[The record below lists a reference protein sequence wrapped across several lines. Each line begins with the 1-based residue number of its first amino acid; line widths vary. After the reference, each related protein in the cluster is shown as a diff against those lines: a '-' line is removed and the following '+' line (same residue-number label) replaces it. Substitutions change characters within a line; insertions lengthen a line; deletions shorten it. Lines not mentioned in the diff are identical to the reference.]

1 MSKDLSSQNQ
11 QGNRAKR
18 IQVFSEK
25 SIINLL
31 RMSKIA
37 FLLIFA
43 CSMQASARSYA
54 QNVTL
59 SEKNAQLENIFSAIH
74 KQTGYD
80 FIYSAQLLAGA
91 PAVSIKVKNVSIQEA
106 LDLCLRN
113 QALSYTIKENM
124 IVITPKSKSVA
135 SVTTAVAPPPV
146 TVKGRITNE
155 TGEPVAGA
163 SIVIKGTTKGTT
175 SDEGGNFTLSNTDD
189 QAILVITATNI
200 ERTEWPVNGKTIL
213 NISVRSAVN
222 PLSEIAVTALGLR
235 KEKKK
240 LGYAIQEVKGE
251 DLTVARETN
260 VVNQLAGKVSGVTVV
275 GSPSGIGG
283 SSRVSIR
290 GERSLDLN
298 KNQPLY
304 VVDGVPISNAIT
316 GGSGRGNLEVDFGN
330 GAGFINPDDIESMS
344 VLKGP
349 AAAALYG
356 SRAANGVILIK
367 TKSGKKQKGFGVE
380 VNSNYTL
387 ESALKLPKYQKVYGQ
402 GNGSGGD
409 FKFVDGRGGG
419 LSDGTDEGWG
429 PAFKGQSFPQF
440 NSPRTLDGS
449 PIDFTGGDMNAPAGS
464 VITPSAWLPDNDNLK
479 NFLQTGHALTNNI
492 AMAGSNEHGDFRL
505 SYTNLDET
513 GIVPN
518 TDLKR
523 NTVSVSGGY
532 NLTDKLSVRA
542 FVSYIKSESDNR
554 PSISYGTESIMFLFN
569 CWMPA
574 SVQIKELER
583 LWQRGLDNQQQYN
596 WNYNYHDNPYLTVNE
611 NTNGQ
616 FYDRILGNV
625 VLKYDFTNWLS
636 LQLRT
641 ATDWSNERREYRRA
655 FSTQRFPYGQYR
667 ETGIVN
673 EERNSDVLL
682 TANKK
687 INTDFEFS
695 ATLGGNNMRQSS
707 RFNENVAGQLN
718 IPGIYSL
725 NNSRIAIVSEQNN
738 LAKRINS
745 VYGSAGLSYKNKLFI
760 DFTGRNDWSSALT
773 LPKDLKALGKED
785 NSYFYSSVALS
796 AIISDM
802 LSLPKA
808 ISFFKLR
815 ASLAQV
821 GNDTDPFAFT
831 QTYSRSEPFGSAQIY
846 GETGSLANLNLKPEI
861 SSAYEF
867 GTDIRFLNNRV
878 GLDLTYY
885 QSRTKNQILNI
896 PLSISSG
903 YNSRIINAGLIK
915 NYGIEA
921 TLTVKPIK
929 TKHFN
934 WDAFINFSTNRSS
947 VVELSDGLT
956 NYVMANEEGVSIE
969 ARVGERMGGI
979 YGIAYARVQ
988 DTDPDAPYYEKS
1000 GEHKGQQVFGANGRP
1015 IGTTNRVKLGNYN
1028 PDWLMGIGNSFN
1040 YRGVRLSFLFD
1051 IRQGGKIYSYTQT
1064 VGREGGI
1071 LIETLEGRADGYDLS
1086 KPGNGVIGDGVVQTS
1101 PGVFTA
1107 NTTKLE
1113 PRQWHSAYT
1122 GGRGISEGVMFD
1134 ASFVKLRELQIG
1146 YTIPDKVFGKIPLR
1160 GTTIS
1165 LVGRNLFLWSNAP
1178 HVDPE
1183 TMAYKGGTALPG
1195 IEYMSLPSVRSYG
1208 INLSFKL

>member
-1 MSKDLSSQNQ
+1 MSKSLTSQNQ
-11 QGNRAKR
+11 QGNRTKR
-18 IQVFSEK
+18 IHPCLQK
-25 SIINLL
+25 SIINVL

-37 FLLIFA
+37 LVLLFA
-43 CSMQASARSYA
+43 CCMQAAARSSA
-54 QNVTL
+54 QSVTL
-59 SEKNAQLENIFSAIH
+59 SEKNALLENIFRSIH
-74 KQTGYD
+74 EQTGYD

-91 PAVSIKVKNVSIQEA
+91 PKVSIKVKNVTVQQA
-106 LDLCLRN
+106 LDLCLRD
-113 QALSYTIKENM
+113 QVFSYSIKEKI
-124 IVITPKSKSVA
+124 IVITTKENPAPSLGTVF
-135 SVTTAVAPPPV
+135 PPPV
-146 TVKGRITNE
+146 TVKGRIVNE
-155 TGEPVAGA
+155 SGEPVAGV
-163 SIVIKGTTKGTT
+163 SIVIKGTTHGTT
-175 SDEGGNFTLSNTDD
+175 TNESGDFTLTNTDD
-189 QAILVITATNI
+189 QATLVITATNI
-200 ERTEWPVNGKTIL
+200 ERTEWQLNGKTAL
-213 NISVRSAVN
+213 FISVRSAVN
-222 PLSEIAVTALGLR
+222 PLSEIAITALGVR
-235 KEKKK
+235 REKKR
-240 LGYAIQEVKGE
+240 LGYAIQDIKGE

-283 SSRVSIR
+283 SARVSIR

-304 VVDGVPISNAIT
+304 VVDGIPISNAIT

-367 TKSGKKQKGFGVE
+367 TKSGRKQRGIGVE
-380 VNSNYTL
+380 FNSNYTL
-387 ESALKLPKYQKVYGQ
+387 QSALKLPDYQTVYGQ

-409 FKFVDGRGGG
+409 FAFVDGRGGG

-429 PAFKGQSFPQF
+429 PAFTGQAYPQF

-464 VITPSAWLPDNDNLK
+464 IITPSAWLPDKDNLK
-479 NFLQTGHALTNNI
+479 NFLQTGNAFTNNI
-492 AMAGSNEHGDFRL
+492 ALVGGNEHGDFRL

-574 SVQIKELER
+574 SVQIPELKR
-583 LWQRGLDNQQQYN
+583 LWQRGLDDLQQYN

-625 VLKYDFTNWLS
+625 LLKYDFTNWLS
-636 LQLRT
+636 LQFRT

-667 ETGIVN
+667 ETAIVN
-673 EERNSDVLL
+673 EERNTDFLL
-682 TANKK
+682 TANRD
-687 INTDFEFS
+687 INSDLGFS
-695 ATLGGNNMRQSS
+695 VTLGGNSMRQSS

-745 VYGSAGLSYKNKLFI
+745 LYGSAGISYKNRLFI

-773 LPKDLKALGKED
+773 LPEDLKAFGNED
-785 NSYFYSSVALS
+785 NTYFYSSVAVS
-796 AIISDM
+796 AIIGEM
-802 LSLPKA
+802 IKLPEA

-846 GETGSLANLNLKPEI
+846 GETGNLANLNLKPEI

-867 GTDIRFLNNRV
+867 GTDLRFLNNRI

-885 QSRTKNQILNI
+885 QSRTKNQILRI
-896 PLSISSG
+896 PLTVSSG

-915 NYGIEA
+915 NYGIEV
-921 TLTVKPIK
+921 TLSLKPVK
-929 TKHFN
+929 TKYFN

-956 NYVMANEEGVSIE
+956 NYVMASEEGVSIE

-988 DTDPDAPYYEKS
+988 NTDPDAPYYDKT
-1000 GEHKGQQVFGANGRP
+1000 GENAGKQVFGANGRP
-1015 IGTTNRVKLGNYN
+1015 IGTTDRVNLGNYN

-1040 YRGVRLSFLFD
+1040 YKGVHLSFLFD
-1051 IRQGGKIYSYTQT
+1051 IRKGGEIYSFTQT

-1086 KPGNGVIGDGVVQTS
+1086 KPGNGVIGDGVVETS
-1101 PGVFTA
+1101 PGVFTP

-1146 YTIPDKVFGKIPLR
+1146 YTIPDKVFGKAPFR

-1165 LVGRNLFLWSNAP
+1165 LVGRNLFLWSDVP